1 MLGKVEPVE
10 FVDFEDTETRFEND
24 WLGLRDKK

>member
-24 WLGLRDKK
+24 WLSLRDKK